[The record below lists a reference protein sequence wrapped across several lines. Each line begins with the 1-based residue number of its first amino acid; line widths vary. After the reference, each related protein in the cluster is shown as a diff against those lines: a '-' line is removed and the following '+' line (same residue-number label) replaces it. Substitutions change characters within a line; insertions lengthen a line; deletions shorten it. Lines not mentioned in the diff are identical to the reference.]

1 MSQVQTVRALR
12 MAAALVKKNRFDTA
26 RIQRVIKSK
35 VGVTVDGRTISG
47 IKRSHVYQIGRAI
60 SLVM

>member
-26 RIQRVIKSK
+26 RIQRAIKAK
-35 VGVTVDGRTISG
+35 VGVNVDGRTISG
-47 IKRSHVYQIGRAI
+47 IKRSHVYQIGRVI